1 MTLTQISYI
10 VAVDKHQ
17 HFATNIFRNLSIDEL
32 ELVLISFQN
41 TSPSC

>member
-1 MTLTQISYI
+1 MTLTQLSYI
-10 VAVDKHQ
+10 VALDKHR
-17 HFATNIFRNLSIDEL
+17 HFATDIFQNLFIDEL